1 MHDRLQTAPSDFD
14 DLALEASPAAEHQ
27 RQSNFYAAS
36 LAAIE
41 RFSEQLDRKDRLV
54 EKKDERAQSLEREIV
69 ALRASIASL
78 QRTNDDVR
86 SAYNAAQADR
96 QRTIDRLTAEIDELR
111 SVSDELRASDLA
123 RIELLK
129 EMSELRQDEVRASD
143 LARAEL
149 LNEMSEMRVA
159 FERERDE
166 ELQASEHAQGELLER
181 IAEMRAEFSREREEY
196 QQIYDLAREKLLGEI
211 AEVRSEFS
219 LERDHLR
226 ASAEA
231 ELASER
237 DRLFALSRE
246 ITERAQRLYASEL
259 ERTRA
264 QSAEVDALIHQI
276 HRSFFWKLK
285 LALSTVR
292 RPLRSIVRTAVRR

>member
-14 DLALEASPAAEHQ
+14 DLAFDTSPSAENH

-86 SAYNAAQADR
+86 SAYNAAQSDR
-96 QRTIDRLTAEIDELR
+96 QRTIDRLTAEIGELR
-111 SVSDELRASDLA
+111 SVRDEL
-123 RIELLK
+123 
-129 EMSELRQDEVRASD
+129 RASD

-149 LNEMSEMRVA
+149 LNEMSEMRIEFA
-159 FERERDE
+159 RERGDALRVSDLARE
-166 ELQASEHAQGELLER
+166 EQLNEIS
-181 IAEMRAEFSREREEY
+181 EMRVEFLRERE
-196 QQIYDLAREKLLGEI
+196 DDLRANNLAREKLLCEI
-211 AEVRSEFS
+211 AEMRSDFS
-219 LERDHLR
+219 QERDRLR
-226 ASAEA
+226 AGVETD
-231 ELASER
+231 LATER

-264 QSAEVDALIHQI
+264 QSAEVDALIRQT
-276 HRSFFWKLK
+276 HRSVFWKLK